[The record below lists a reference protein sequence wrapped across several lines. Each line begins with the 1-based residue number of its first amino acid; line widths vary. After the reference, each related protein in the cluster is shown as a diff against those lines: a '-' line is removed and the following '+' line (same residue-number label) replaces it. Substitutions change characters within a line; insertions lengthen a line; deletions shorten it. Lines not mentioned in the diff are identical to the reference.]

1 MFRHLFQK
9 HKVVSAVPAD
19 IRYLDSTISLND
31 PRIIKKSDIVPK
43 IIDTINS
50 IKKDPDSAN
59 VIVID
64 SIPQ

>member
-9 HKVVSAVPAD
+9 HKVVSAVSAD
-19 IRYLDSTISLND
+19 IRYLDNTISLDD

-50 IKKDPDSAN
+50 IKKNPDSTD